1 VSLSFLDPLFKAVTW
16 VIIQIHAGLSL
27 IFPADSGW
35 AWGLSIFLLTVLMR
49 IVIFPLFVK
58 QIHASRKMQ
67 ELNPQVQALRK
78 KYKKDKQRLNQEM
91 MKLYQEAGA
100 NPLSGCLP
108 LVVQFPMFISLY
120 NVLRAI
126 STTKPGQ
133 SKYGMS
139 ADLIQSAQHAHI
151 FGAAIPT
158 TFVEAFGDKHVG
170 AMIVAGLAVVI
181 SSTTTFFTMKTS
193 VGRSMQT
200 MTADNPMMQSQKFLV
215 YLSPLFGLFGLTLPL
230 GVLIYWVTT
239 NTWTLAQSHY
249 VYKKYPMA
257 TPEGQQDAA
266 SANGKSG
273 TSKSGTSK
281 AAASKSGTS
290 KSGTSKTGTS
300 KTGATRTGAAKAGT
314 KAGTARTPKT
324 AAARTGVKAGS
335 ASVAPGAKEATGG
348 GLLGKAR
355 RRAEPE
361 EEPEDTPPG
370 PKVARQQPTRQPRSK
385 RKR

>member
-1 VSLSFLDPLFKAVTW
+1 V
-16 VIIQIHAGLSL
+16 AGLGSVDL
-27 IFPADSGW
+27 
-35 AWGLSIFLLTVLMR
+35 LLTALMR
-49 IVIFPLFVK
+49 IIIFPLFVK

-108 LVVQFPMFISLY
+108 LLVQFPIFISLY

-126 STTKPGQ
+126 STTKPGE

-139 ADLIQSAQHAHI
+139 SSLIQSAQHAHI
-151 FGAAIPT
+151 FGASIPT
-158 TFVEAFGDKHVG
+158 TFVEAWGDKHIG

-193 VGRSMQT
+193 VGRSMQS

-239 NTWTLAQSHY
+239 NSWTLAQSHY
-249 VYKKYPMA
+249 VYKKYPMPTQDGQA
-257 TPEGQQDAA
+257 TAG
-266 SANGKSG
+266 SNGKAG
-273 TSKSGTSK
+273 TT
-281 AAASKSGTS
+281 
-290 KSGTSKTGTS
+290 
-300 KTGATRTGAAKAGT
+300 AKAGT
-314 KAGTARTPKT
+314 AKTGASKAGAKTGAKAGVKGTSSLASTARQPS
-324 AAARTGVKAGS
+324 GM
-335 ASVAPGAKEATGG
+335 
-348 GLLGKAR
+348 LGKTR
-355 RRAEPE
+355 KKAEP
-361 EEPEDTPPG
+361 EPEDTPPET
-370 PKVARQQPTRQPRSK
+370 PKVVRQQPTRQPRSK

>member
-1 VSLSFLDPLFKAVTW
+1 VSLSFLDPLFEAVAW

-35 AWGLSIFLLTVLMR
+35 AWGLSIFLLTALMR
-49 IVIFPLFVK
+49 IIIFPLFVK

-108 LVVQFPMFISLY
+108 LVVQFPIFISLY

-139 ADLIQSAQHAHI
+139 SDLIQSAQHAHI
-151 FGAAIPT
+151 FGASIPT
-158 TFVEAFGDKHVG
+158 TFVEAFGDKHIG

-239 NTWTLAQSHY
+239 NSWTLAQSHY

-257 TPEGQQDAA
+257 TPEGQAA
-266 SANGKSG
+266 AGANG
-273 TSKSGTSK
+273 
-281 AAASKSGTS
+281 
-290 KSGTSKTGTS
+290 
-300 KTGATRTGAAKAGT
+300 
-314 KAGTARTPKT
+314 KAGTAKTGPAKSGTAKSGTARTST
-324 AAARTGVKAGS
+324 ARSSTARTGTARTGAKAG
-335 ASVAPGAKEATGG
+335 VKTTGTNTAGGQSSTG
-348 GLLGKAR
+348 GLLGKGR
-355 RRAEPE
+355 KKAEPDP
-361 EEPEDTPPG
+361 EPEDTVPEDE
-370 PKVARQQPTRQPRSK
+370 KVLRQQPTRQSRSK

>member
-1 VSLSFLDPLFKAVTW
+1 VSLSFLDPLFEAVAW

-49 IVIFPLFVK
+49 ILIFPLFVK

-67 ELNPQVQALRK
+67 ELQPQVQALRK

-108 LVVQFPMFISLY
+108 LLVQFPIFISLY

-126 STTKPGQ
+126 SITKPGQ

-139 ADLIQSAQHAHI
+139 ADLIHSAQHAHI

-158 TFVEAFGDKHVG
+158 TFVEAFGDKHIG
-170 AMIVAGLAVVI
+170 AMVVAGLAVVI

-239 NTWTLAQSHY
+239 NSWTLAQSHY
-249 VYKKYPMA
+249 VYKKYPMS
-257 TPEGQQDAA
+257 TPDSQGTAG
-266 SANGKSG
+266 ANGKAG
-273 TSKSGTSK
+273 TTTKAGTSK
-281 AAASKSGTS
+281 AGT
-290 KSGTSKTGTS
+290 G
-300 KTGATRTGAAKAGT
+300 TGAAKGAART
-314 KAGTARTPKT
+314 GTARTGT
-324 AAARTGVKAGS
+324 ARTGSAKAGVKAGS
-335 ASVAPGAKEATGG
+335 ATSGASG

-355 RRAEPE
+355 KKAEPE
-361 EEPEDTPPG
+361 PEPEVTPEEP
-370 PKVARQQPTRQPRSK
+370 KIVRQQPSRQSRSK

>member
-1 VSLSFLDPLFKAVTW
+1 MSLSFLDPLFQAVAW
-16 VIIQIHAGLSL
+16 VIVQIHAGLSL
-27 IFPADSGW
+27 VFPSDSGW

-49 IVIFPLFVK
+49 VLIFPLFVK

-108 LVVQFPMFISLY
+108 LVVQFPIFISLY

-126 STTKPGQ
+126 STTPPGH

-139 ADLIQSAQHAHI
+139 AELIQSAQHAHI

-158 TFVEAFGDKHVG
+158 TFVEAFSDKHVG
-170 AMIVAGLAVVI
+170 AMIVAALAVAI
-181 SSTTTFFTMKTS
+181 SSTTTFFTMKSS
-193 VGRSMQT
+193 VGRSMQS

-239 NTWTLAQSHY
+239 NSWTLAQSHY
-249 VYKKYPMA
+249 VYKKYPMP
-257 TPEGQQDAA
+257 TPDD
-266 SANGKSG
+266 ANGG
-273 TSKSGTSK
+273 TAGNGAKTGTAKAGAKAGVKTGAGAVSKSGV
-281 AAASKSGTS
+281 
-290 KSGTSKTGTS
+290 
-300 KTGATRTGAAKAGT
+300 
-314 KAGTARTPKT
+314 AGTAGKGRK
-324 AAARTGVKAGS
+324 KAG
-335 ASVAPGAKEATGG
+335 
-348 GLLGKAR
+348 
-355 RRAEPE
+355 
-361 EEPEDTPPG
+361 EPEDTAPEPEA
-370 PKVARQQPTRQPRSK
+370 KIVRQQPTRQSRSK

>member
-1 VSLSFLDPLFKAVTW
+1 MTLDPLYRAVAW
-16 VIIQIHAGLSL
+16 VIVQIHHGLSF
-27 IFPADSGW
+27 IFPADSGA
-35 AWGLSIFLLTVLMR
+35 AWMGSIILLTVLMR
-49 IVIFPLFVK
+49 ILIFPLFVK

-108 LVVQFPMFISLY
+108 LVVQFPIFISLY
-120 NVLRAI
+120 HVLRAI

-139 ADLIQSAQHAHI
+139 ADLIHSAQHAHI

-158 TFVEAFGDKHVG
+158 TFVEAFSDKHVG
-170 AMIVAGLAVVI
+170 AMIVAGLAVII

-193 VGRSMQT
+193 VGRSMQS

-239 NTWTLAQSHY
+239 NSWTLAQ
-249 VYKKYPMA
+249 
-257 TPEGQQDAA
+257 
-266 SANGKSG
+266 
-273 TSKSGTSK
+273 
-281 AAASKSGTS
+281 
-290 KSGTSKTGTS
+290 
-300 KTGATRTGAAKAGT
+300 
-314 KAGTARTPKT
+314 
-324 AAARTGVKAGS
+324 
-335 ASVAPGAKEATGG
+335 
-348 GLLGKAR
+348 
-355 RRAEPE
+355 
-361 EEPEDTPPG
+361 
-370 PKVARQQPTRQPRSK
+370 
-385 RKR
+385 

>member
-1 VSLSFLDPLFKAVTW
+1 VSLSFLDPLFQAVAW
-16 VIIQIHAGLSL
+16 VIVQIHAGLSL
-27 IFPADSGW
+27 VFPADSGW
-35 AWGLSIFLLTVLMR
+35 AWGLSIFFLTVLMR
-49 IVIFPLFVK
+49 IIIFPLFVK

-108 LVVQFPMFISLY
+108 LLVQFPIFISLY

-126 STTKPGQ
+126 SVTPPGH

-139 ADLIQSAQHAHI
+139 ADLIDSAQHAHI
-151 FGAAIPT
+151 FGASIPA
-158 TFVEAFGDKHVG
+158 TFTDAFSHQHMG
-170 AMIVAGLAVVI
+170 AMIVTGLAVVI

-200 MTADNPMMQSQKFLV
+200 MTADNPMMQSQRFLV

-239 NTWTLAQSHY
+239 NSWTLAQSHY
-249 VYKKYPMA
+249 VYKKYPMP
-257 TPEGQQDAA
+257 TKDEQGNGAA
-266 SANGKSG
+266 KPA
-273 TSKSGTSK
+273 
-281 AAASKSGTS
+281 
-290 KSGTSKTGTS
+290 
-300 KTGATRTGAAKAGT
+300 AAKAGVA
-314 KAGTARTPKT
+314 KSGASRTAT
-324 AAARTGVKAGS
+324 AKPRA
-335 ASVAPGAKEATGG
+335 GAKPGG
-348 GLLGKAR
+348 SKPASGLLNKAKKKAEIEEEVS
-355 RRAEPE
+355 AEPQA
-361 EEPEDTPPG
+361 
-370 PKVARQQPTRQPRSK
+370 KVVRQQPQRQSRSK

>member
-1 VSLSFLDPLFKAVTW
+1 MSLSFLDPLFQAVAW

-27 IFPADSGW
+27 VFPADSGW
-35 AWGLSIFLLTVLMR
+35 AWGLSIFALTALMR
-49 IVIFPLFVK
+49 ILIFPLFVK

-108 LVVQFPMFISLY
+108 LVVQFPIFISLY

-158 TFVEAFGDKHVG
+158 TFVEAFSDKHVG

-181 SSTTTFFTMKTS
+181 SSTTTFFTMKSS
-193 VGRSMQT
+193 VGRSMQS

-239 NTWTLAQSHY
+239 NSWTLAQSHY

-257 TPEGQQDAA
+257 TPDAA
-266 SANGKSG
+266 ANGSD
-273 TSKSGTSK
+273 S
-281 AAASKSGTS
+281 
-290 KSGTSKTGTS
+290 
-300 KTGATRTGAAKAGT
+300 AKAGT
-314 KAGTARTPKT
+314 TKTGTTKTGTAKAG
-324 AAARTGVKAGS
+324 AAKTGVKAGAAAT
-335 ASVAPGAKEATGG
+335 ASKPGNGG
-348 GLLGKAR
+348 ILGKAR
-355 RRAEPE
+355 KKAEP
-361 EEPEDTPPG
+361 EPEDTPPDPE
-370 PKVARQQPTRQPRSK
+370 PKVVRQQPTRQSRSK

>member
-1 VSLSFLDPLFKAVTW
+1 MSLSFLDPLFEAVTW

-49 IVIFPLFVK
+49 ILIFPLFVK

-67 ELNPQVQALRK
+67 ELQPQVQALRK

-108 LVVQFPMFISLY
+108 LLVQFPIFISLY

-151 FGAAIPT
+151 FGASIPT

-170 AMIVAGLAVVI
+170 AMVVAGLAVVI
-181 SSTTTFFTMKTS
+181 SSATTFFTMKTS

-200 MTADNPMMQSQKFLV
+200 MTADNPMMQSQRFLV

-239 NTWTLAQSHY
+239 NSWTLAQSHY
-249 VYKKYPMA
+249 VYKRYPMA
-257 TPEGQQDAA
+257 TPEGQQQAA
-266 SANGKSG
+266 AAANG
-273 TSKSGTSK
+273 
-281 AAASKSGTS
+281 
-290 KSGTSKTGTS
+290 
-300 KTGATRTGAAKAGT
+300 
-314 KAGTARTPKT
+314 KAGTAKTGTAKAGAAKTSARTGT
-324 AAARTGVKAGS
+324 AKAGATKTGVKAGS
-335 ASVAPGAKEATGG
+335 AAAASSGG
-348 GLLGKAR
+348 GLLGRSRKK
-355 RRAEPE
+355 AEP
-361 EEPEDTPPG
+361 EEPEDTPPV
-370 PKVARQQPTRQPRSK
+370 PKVVRQQPTRQSRSR

>member
-1 VSLSFLDPLFKAVTW
+1 
-16 VIIQIHAGLSL
+16 
-27 IFPADSGW
+27 
-35 AWGLSIFLLTVLMR
+35 
-49 IVIFPLFVK
+49 
-58 QIHASRKMQ
+58 
-67 ELNPQVQALRK
+67 
-78 KYKKDKQRLNQEM
+78 M

-108 LVVQFPMFISLY
+108 LVVQFPIFISLY

-139 ADLIQSAQHAHI
+139 SDLIQSAQHAHI
-151 FGAAIPT
+151 FGASIPT
-158 TFVEAFGDKHVG
+158 TFVEAFGDKHIG

-257 TPEGQQDAA
+257 TPEGQSAA
-266 SANGKSG
+266 GASNGKAG
-273 TSKSGTSK
+273 T
-281 AAASKSGTS
+281 A
-290 KSGTSKTGTS
+290 KTGT
-300 KTGATRTGAAKAGT
+300 AKAGT
-314 KAGTARTPKT
+314 AKSGTARTGTARTGTAKAGTAKT
-324 AAARTGVKAGS
+324 GTARTGTAKAG
-335 ASVAPGAKEATGG
+335 AAKTGAKAGVKTTDANSSG
-348 GLLGKAR
+348 GLLGKSR
-355 RRAEPE
+355 KKAEPE
-361 EEPEDTPPG
+361 PEPEDTVAESE
-370 PKVARQQPTRQPRSK
+370 KVVRQQPTRQSRSK

>member
-1 VSLSFLDPLFKAVTW
+1 VSLSFLDPLFEAVAW

-35 AWGLSIFLLTVLMR
+35 AWGLSILLLTVLMR
-49 IVIFPLFVK
+49 IAIFPLFVK

-108 LVVQFPMFISLY
+108 LLVQFPIFISLY

-126 STTKPGQ
+126 STTKPGE
-133 SKYGMS
+133 SKYGIS
-139 ADLIQSAQHAHI
+139 AHLIESAQHAHI
-151 FGAAIPT
+151 FSAAIPT
-158 TFVEAFGDKHVG
+158 TFVQSFGDKHVG
-170 AMIVAGLAVVI
+170 AMIVTGLAVLI

-200 MTADNPMMQSQKFLV
+200 MTADNPMMQSQRFLV

-239 NTWTLAQSHY
+239 NSWTLAQSHY
-249 VYKKYPMA
+249 VYKKYP
-257 TPEGQQDAA
+257 TPTPQEQQDTAA
-266 SANGKSG
+266 ANGKAG
-273 TSKSGTSK
+273 TTKTGT
-281 AAASKSGTS
+281 SKSGTS
-290 KSGTSKTGTS
+290 KSGTAKSGT
-300 KTGATRTGAAKAGT
+300 ARAGAAKSSART
-314 KAGTARTPKT
+314 GTARTGTGK
-324 AAARTGVKAGS
+324 TGVKAGS
-335 ASVAPGAKEATGG
+335 ASVTSGAKQSSGG
-348 GLLGKAR
+348 GSLGKSR
-355 RRAEPE
+355 KKAEPE
-361 EEPEDTPPG
+361 EPAEPEDTPPES
-370 PKVARQQPTRQPRSK
+370 KVVRHQPTRQSRSK

>member
-1 VSLSFLDPLFKAVTW
+1 
-16 VIIQIHAGLSL
+16 
-27 IFPADSGW
+27 
-35 AWGLSIFLLTVLMR
+35 
-49 IVIFPLFVK
+49 
-58 QIHASRKMQ
+58 MQ

-108 LVVQFPMFISLY
+108 LVVQFPIFISLY

-151 FGAAIPT
+151 FSASIPT
-158 TFVEAFGDKHVG
+158 TFMESFHDKHIG
-170 AMIVAGLAVVI
+170 AMIVTLLAVVI
-181 SSTTTFFTMKTS
+181 SSTTTFFTMRSS

-239 NTWTLAQSHY
+239 NSWTLAQSHY

-257 TPEGQQDAA
+257 TAQGQ
-266 SANGKSG
+266 
-273 TSKSGTSK
+273 
-281 AAASKSGTS
+281 
-290 KSGTSKTGTS
+290 
-300 KTGATRTGAAKAGT
+300 TGADG
-314 KAGTARTPKT
+314 KAGTAK
-324 AAARTGVKAGS
+324 AGAARTGTAKAGATKTGAK
-335 ASVAPGAKEATGG
+335 ASVRAGSSVAGG
-348 GLLGKAR
+348 KTRKKAD
-355 RRAEPE
+355 AEP
-361 EEPEDTPPG
+361 EPEDTPPAA
-370 PKVARQQPTRQPRSK
+370 KVVRQQPSRQSRSK

>member
-1 VSLSFLDPLFKAVTW
+1 VSLSFLDPLFKIVAW
-16 VIIQIHAGLSL
+16 VIVQIHAGLSL
-27 IFPADSGW
+27 VLPADSGW

-49 IVIFPLFVK
+49 IIIFPLFVK

-108 LVVQFPMFISLY
+108 LLVQFPIFISLY

-126 STTKPGQ
+126 STTPAGR

-139 ADLIQSAQHAHI
+139 ADLIHSAQHAHI
-151 FGAAIPT
+151 FGASIPS
-158 TFVEAFGDKHVG
+158 TFTEAFTHHQTG
-170 AMIVAGLAVVI
+170 AIIVTGLAVVI

-200 MTADNPMMQSQKFLV
+200 MTADNPMMQSQRFLV

-239 NTWTLAQSHY
+239 NSWTLAQSHY
-249 VYKKYPMA
+249 VYKKYPM
-257 TPEGQQDAA
+257 PNKDEQG
-266 SANGKSG
+266 NGTAKP
-273 TSKSGTSK
+273 TAPK
-281 AAASKSGTS
+281 
-290 KSGTSKTGTS
+290 
-300 KTGATRTGAAKAGT
+300 TGAAKTGASRPAKT
-314 KAGTARTPKT
+314 KPRA
-324 AAARTGVKAGS
+324 
-335 ASVAPGAKEATGG
+335 GAKPGG
-348 GLLGKAR
+348 SGPTSGLRGRTAKKAAVEEDVP
-355 RRAEPE
+355 AEPQ
-361 EEPEDTPPG
+361 T
-370 PKVARQQPTRQPRSK
+370 KVVRQQPQKQSRSK

>member
-1 VSLSFLDPLFKAVTW
+1 VSLSFLDPLFQAVAW

-27 IFPADSGW
+27 IFPKDSGW

-49 IVIFPLFVK
+49 IIIFPLFVK

-108 LVVQFPMFISLY
+108 LVVQFPIFISLY

-139 ADLIQSAQHAHI
+139 SDLIQSAQHAHI
-151 FGAAIPT
+151 FGASIPT
-158 TFVEAFGDKHVG
+158 TFVEAFGDKHIG

-193 VGRSMQT
+193 VGRSMQS

-239 NTWTLAQSHY
+239 NSWTLAQSHY

-257 TPEGQQDAA
+257 TPEGQGAA
-266 SANGKSG
+266 GATNGKAGIAKTGTAKTGTAKSG
-273 TSKSGTSK
+273 TTKSGT
-281 AAASKSGTS
+281 ARTGTAKSGTARTGTA
-290 KSGTSKTGTS
+290 KSGTARTGTA
-300 KTGATRTGAAKAGT
+300 KAAATRTGAKAG
-314 KAGTARTPKT
+314 AKT
-324 AAARTGVKAGS
+324 TG
-335 ASVAPGAKEATGG
+335 ASQQSSSG
-348 GLLGKAR
+348 GLLGKSR
-355 RRAEPE
+355 KKAEPE
-361 EEPEDTPPG
+361 PEPEPEDTSAEE
-370 PKVARQQPTRQPRSK
+370 KVARQQPTRQPRSK

>member
-1 VSLSFLDPLFKAVTW
+1 MSLSFLDPLFEAVAW
-16 VIIQIHAGLSL
+16 VIVQIHAGLSL

-49 IVIFPLFVK
+49 IILFPLFVK

-67 ELNPQVQALRK
+67 ELQPQVQALRK

-108 LVVQFPMFISLY
+108 LVVQFPIFISLY

-126 STTKPGQ
+126 STTPKGQ
-133 SKYGMS
+133 SKYGIS
-139 ADLIQSAQHAHI
+139 AHLIQSAQNADI
-151 FGAAIPT
+151 FGAHIPS
-158 TFVEAFGDKHVG
+158 TFKDAFSSGHAG
-170 AMIVAGLAVVI
+170 AMVVTGLAVLI
-181 SSTTTFFTMKTS
+181 SSTTTFFTMKSS

-239 NTWTLAQSHY
+239 NSWTLAQSHY
-249 VYKKYPMA
+249 VYKKYPMPTA
-257 TPEGQQDAA
+257 DAQGDGA
-266 SANGKSG
+266 G
-273 TSKSGTSK
+273 T
-281 AAASKSGTS
+281 A
-290 KSGTSKTGTS
+290 KTGTAKS
-300 KTGATRTGAAKAGT
+300 ATGAKGSTVKSAAKATPRTALT
-314 KAGTARTPKT
+314 KSATAN
-324 AAARTGVKAGS
+324 GS
-335 ASVAPGAKEATGG
+335 A
-348 GLLGKAR
+348 GKAKKKA
-355 RRAEPE
+355 AEAEAE
-361 EEPEDTPPG
+361 ELVDDTPP
-370 PKVARQQPTRQPRSK
+370 KVVRQQPTRQPRSK

>member
-1 VSLSFLDPLFKAVTW
+1 VNLSFLDPLFEAVAW
-16 VIIQIHAGLSL
+16 VIVQIHAGLSL

-49 IVIFPLFVK
+49 VLIFPLFVK

-67 ELNPQVQALRK
+67 ELQPQVQALRK

-108 LVVQFPMFISLY
+108 LVVQFPIFISLY

-126 STTKPGQ
+126 STTKPGE

-151 FGAAIPT
+151 FGASIPT
-158 TFVEAFGDKHVG
+158 TFVDAFGDKHVG
-170 AMIVAGLAVVI
+170 AMIVAGLAVLI

-193 VGRSMQT
+193 VGRSMQS
-200 MTADNPMMQSQKFLV
+200 MTADNPMMQSQRFLV

-257 TPEGQQDAA
+257 TPEGQQTNAA
-266 SANGKSG
+266 SANGKGG
-273 TSKSGTSK
+273 TPK
-281 AAASKSGTS
+281 AGAA
-290 KSGTSKTGTS
+290 KTGTA
-300 KTGATRTGAAKAGT
+300 KAGAAKASARTGAAKS
-314 KAGTARTPKT
+314 
-324 AAARTGVKAGS
+324 GVKAGS
-335 ASVAPGAKEATGG
+335 ASVSSGAKQSSGGG
-348 GLLGKAR
+348 GLLGKSR
-355 RRAEPE
+355 KKAEP
-361 EEPEDTPPG
+361 EEPEDTPPD
-370 PKVARQQPTRQPRSK
+370 PKVVRQQPSRQSRSK

>member
-1 VSLSFLDPLFKAVTW
+1 VSLSFLSPLFEAVTW

-35 AWGLSIFLLTVLMR
+35 AWGLSIFLLTALMR
-49 IVIFPLFVK
+49 IIIFPLFVK

-108 LVVQFPMFISLY
+108 LVVQFPIFISLY

-139 ADLIQSAQHAHI
+139 SDLIQSAQHAHI
-151 FGAAIPT
+151 FGASIPT
-158 TFVEAFGDKHVG
+158 TFVEAFGDKHIG

-249 VYKKYPMA
+249 VYKKYPMS
-257 TPEGQQDAA
+257 TPEGQATA
-266 SANGKSG
+266 SANGKAG
-273 TSKSGTSK
+273 TTTPKAGGT
-281 AAASKSGTS
+281 
-290 KSGTSKTGTS
+290 KTGTTRTGTA
-300 KTGATRTGAAKAGT
+300 KTGARTGGKGT
-314 KAGTARTPKT
+314 SSLAST
-324 AAARTGVKAGS
+324 VKQPSGM
-335 ASVAPGAKEATGG
+335 
-348 GLLGKAR
+348 LGKPR
-355 RRAEPE
+355 KKAEP
-361 EEPEDTPPG
+361 EPEDTPPET
-370 PKVARQQPTRQPRSK
+370 PKVVRQQPSRQSRSK

>member
-1 VSLSFLDPLFKAVTW
+1 MSLSFLDPLFEAVAW

-49 IVIFPLFVK
+49 ILIFPLFVK

-108 LVVQFPMFISLY
+108 LVVQFPIFISLY

-126 STTKPGQ
+126 STTPPGH
-133 SKYGMS
+133 SKYGIS
-139 ADLIQSAQHAHI
+139 AELIHSAQHAHI
-151 FGAAIPT
+151 FGAHIPS
-158 TFVEAFGDKHVG
+158 TFKDAFSSGHVG
-170 AMIVAGLAVVI
+170 AMIITGLAVVI

-239 NTWTLAQSHY
+239 NSWTLAQSHY
-249 VYKKYPMA
+249 VYKKYPM
-257 TPEGQQDAA
+257 T
-266 SANGKSG
+266 
-273 TSKSGTSK
+273 
-281 AAASKSGTS
+281 AAAEGNGAGTA
-290 KSGTSKTGTS
+290 KAGTAKPATG
-300 KTGATRTGAAKAGT
+300 KTGATKA
-314 KAGTARTPKT
+314 
-324 AAARTGVKAGS
+324 GVKAAAATPRTALTKSATNNGS
-335 ASVAPGAKEATGG
+335 A
-348 GLLGKAR
+348 GKAKKK
-355 RRAEPE
+355 AEAVA
-361 EEPEDTPPG
+361 EEPVDDTPS
-370 PKVARQQPTRQPRSK
+370 KVARQQPTRQPRSK

>member
-1 VSLSFLDPLFKAVTW
+1 VSLSFLDPLFEAVAW
-16 VIIQIHAGLSL
+16 VIVQIHAGLSL

-49 IVIFPLFVK
+49 IAIFPLFVK

-67 ELNPQVQALRK
+67 ELQPQVQALRK
-78 KYKKDKQRLNQEM
+78 KYKRDKQRLNQEM

-108 LVVQFPMFISLY
+108 LLVQFPIFISLY

-133 SKYGMS
+133 SKYGIS
-139 ADLIQSAQHAHI
+139 ADLIHSAQHAHI
-151 FGAAIPT
+151 FGASIPT
-158 TFVEAFGDKHVG
+158 TFVEAFGDKHIG

-200 MTADNPMMQSQKFLV
+200 MTADNPMMQSQRFLV

-239 NTWTLAQSHY
+239 NAWTLAQSHY

-257 TPEGQQDAA
+257 TPEGQQQANS
-266 SANGKSG
+266 SANGKGG
-273 TSKSGTSK
+273 TAK
-281 AAASKSGTS
+281 A
-290 KSGTSKTGTS
+290 
-300 KTGATRTGAAKAGT
+300 GAAKAGT
-314 KAGTARTPKT
+314 AKAAAAKTPARTGSAK
-324 AAARTGVKAGS
+324 AGVKAGS
-335 ASVAPGAKEATGG
+335 ASVSSGAKQTSGG

-355 RRAEPE
+355 KKAEP
-361 EEPEDTPPG
+361 EEPEDTPSA
-370 PKVARQQPTRQPRSK
+370 PKVVRQQPSRQSRSK

>member
-1 VSLSFLDPLFKAVTW
+1 MSFSFLDPLFEAVAW

-49 IVIFPLFVK
+49 LIIFPLFVK

-108 LVVQFPMFISLY
+108 LVVQFPIFISLY

-151 FGAAIPT
+151 FSASIPT
-158 TFVEAFGDKHVG
+158 TFVESFHDKHVG
-170 AMIVAGLAVVI
+170 AMIVTLLAVVI
-181 SSTTTFFTMKTS
+181 SSTTTFFTMRSS
-193 VGRSMQT
+193 VGRSMQS

-239 NTWTLAQSHY
+239 NSWTLAQSHY

-257 TPEGQQDAA
+257 TAEGQAGADAKA
-266 SANGKSG
+266 STA
-273 TSKSGTSK
+273 
-281 AAASKSGTS
+281 
-290 KSGTSKTGTS
+290 KTGTT
-300 KTGATRTGAAKAGT
+300 KTGARTGTAKAGAAKTGAKAGVRAGT
-314 KAGTARTPKT
+314 
-324 AAARTGVKAGS
+324 
-335 ASVAPGAKEATGG
+335 SVAGG
-348 GLLGKAR
+348 KTRKKAD
-355 RRAEPE
+355 AEP
-361 EEPEDTPPG
+361 EPEDTPPG
-370 PKVARQQPTRQPRSK
+370 PKVVRQQPTRQTRSK

>member
-1 VSLSFLDPLFKAVTW
+1 
-16 VIIQIHAGLSL
+16 VIIQIHTGLSL
-27 IFPADSGW
+27 IFPKDSGW

-49 IVIFPLFVK
+49 VIIFPLFVK

-108 LVVQFPMFISLY
+108 LVVQFPIFISLY
-120 NVLRAI
+120 HVLRAI

-133 SKYGMS
+133 SKYGIS

-158 TFVEAFGDKHVG
+158 TFVEAFGDKHIG
-170 AMIVAGLAVVI
+170 AMVVAGLAVVI
-181 SSTTTFFTMKTS
+181 SSTTTFFTMKSS

-239 NTWTLAQSHY
+239 NSWTLAQSHY
-249 VYKKYPMA
+249 VYKKYPMP
-257 TPEGQQDAA
+257 TPESQAA
-266 SANGKSG
+266 AGTNGK
-273 TSKSGTSK
+273 
-281 AAASKSGTS
+281 ASTVK
-290 KSGTSKTGTS
+290 
-300 KTGATRTGAAKAGT
+300 TGAAKTGTAKTGAGT
-314 KAGTARTPKT
+314 AGAGTARTGT
-324 AAARTGVKAGS
+324 RAGVKSGG
-335 ASVAPGAKEATGG
+335 SVASGAKRSS
-348 GLLGKAR
+348 GLLGNTKKKP
-355 RRAEPE
+355 EPE
-361 EEPEDTPPG
+361 PEPEDIPSEA
-370 PKVARQQPTRQPRSK
+370 PKVMRQQPSRQSRSK

>member
-1 VSLSFLDPLFKAVTW
+1 

-35 AWGLSIFLLTVLMR
+35 AWGLSIFLLTALMR
-49 IVIFPLFVK
+49 ILIFPLFVK

-108 LVVQFPMFISLY
+108 LVVQFPIFISLY

-139 ADLIQSAQHAHI
+139 SDLIQSAQHAHI
-151 FGAAIPT
+151 FGASIPT
-158 TFVEAFGDKHVG
+158 TFVEAFGDKHIG

-249 VYKKYPMA
+249 VYKKYPMS
-257 TPEGQQDAA
+257 TPEGQNTAG
-266 SANGKSG
+266 SNGKAG
-273 TSKSGTSK
+273 TT
-281 AAASKSGTS
+281 A
-290 KSGTSKTGTS
+290 KTGTT
-300 KTGATRTGAAKAGT
+300 KTGTTKTGTAKAGAARTNTAKAGARTGAKSTSSLAST
-314 KAGTARTPKT
+314 
-324 AAARTGVKAGS
+324 VKQPSGM
-335 ASVAPGAKEATGG
+335 
-348 GLLGKAR
+348 LGKTRKKA
-355 RRAEPE
+355 AEP
-361 EEPEDTPPG
+361 EPEDTPPET
-370 PKVARQQPTRQPRSK
+370 PKVVRQQPSRQSRSK